1 MSNVVSQ
8 GVENVYAQHVPLMMT
23 TVEAALK
30 GKLKDS
36 TYPAVGSSGGKFQ
49 EVRFSHCRGF
59 WATISLLPRRWPSN
73 LASQMPFMLFDS
85 HHLRPNHATQV
96 IVFMVGGVTYEE
108 ACKVAELNSSLP
120 SGNVVL
126 GGSFVHNSTSFL
138 EELNLSF
145 GPANQERGVGTFR

>member
-1 MSNVVSQ
+1 MSSQ

-36 TYPAVGSSGGKFQ
+36 TYPAVGSSGGKSQ
-49 EVRFSHCRGF
+49 EVRVSGCQGIWGTLCHCFQDDDHPTLRPCEPDAF
-59 WATISLLPRRWPSN
+59 H
-73 LASQMPFMLFDS
+73 FVDS
-85 HHLRPNHATQV
+85 HHLLPNHATQV

-108 ACKVAELNSSLP
+108 ACKVAELNASLP

-145 GPANQERGVGTFR
+145 GRASQERDLGTFR